1 MRVQTAIA
9 ALGLAGLAA
18 CAGPARQP
26 GEPPHYYIPPDE
38 LLGIYGTYQLSNGD
52 TLKISR
58 EHRRYWAEMRTTGRF
73 EIVPRRRDVFEQK
86 GGPML
91 FEFSREAFTTDV
103 LIYGLYGPAAPPV
116 AAFVRRSNS
125 GIERKFSE

>member
-18 CAGPARQP
+18 CAAPARQP
-26 GEPPHYYIPPDE
+26 GEPPQYYIPPDE

-52 TLKISR
+52 VLKISR
-58 EHRRYWAEMRTTGRF
+58 EHRRYWAEMGATGRF
-73 EIVPRRRDVFEQK
+73 EIVPRRHIVFEQK

-91 FEFSREAFTTDV
+91 FEFNREAFTTDV
-103 LIYGLYGPAAPPV
+103 LIYGLYGPDAPPV
-116 AAFVRRSNS
+116 ASMLTTR
-125 GIERKFSE
+125 